1 MAVDTAWHNASIF
14 LKRPRSLDLKAGAA
28 EVVLKPL

>member
-14 LKRPRSLDLKAGAA
+14 LKGPRSVDLIASVA